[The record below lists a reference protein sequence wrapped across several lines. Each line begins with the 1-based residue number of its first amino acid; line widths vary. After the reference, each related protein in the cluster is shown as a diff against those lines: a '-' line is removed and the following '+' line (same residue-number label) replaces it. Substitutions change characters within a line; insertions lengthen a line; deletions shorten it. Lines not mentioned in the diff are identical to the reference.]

1 MAAAAA
7 PCYNSER
14 LEGPNPN
21 MQKPIRTCALVGKFQ
36 DPRVAE
42 CAEALV
48 PELLARQLT
57 VLAPQDATAA
67 NAPREEFQPRFMIVS

>member
-1 MAAAAA
+1 
-7 PCYNSER
+7 
-14 LEGPNPN
+14 

-42 CAEALV
+42 SAAALV

-57 VLAPQDATAA
+57 VLAPRTQAAARRRTGVSITAA
-67 NAPREEFQPRFMIVS
+67 AGIDRSAPI